1 MADEVGAALLQAA
14 GPGVTCRVLLDA
26 IGSANFI
33 KGRLLEQ
40 LKAGGIEVA
49 FCSARLTSM
58 RAVSGWISR

>member
-1 MADEVGAALLQAA
+1 
-14 GPGVTCRVLLDA
+14 VLLDA

-58 RAVSGWISR
+58 CAVSGWISR